1 MGREFKLERNI
12 KYTSKCE
19 FFINV
24 ASVAELQKALPV
36 IDGGENSFIYKQAFK
51 IERNVPA
58 FPLASPM
65 YGFTQQTQGCQ
76 PQIKNLVC
84 TSWGQE
90 FDGLIHVQHKFI
102 LLNVVG
108 DNFLGKFDQT
118 LRFARQI
125 GPALGITDQWDDPQM
140 KNTEPWREAKIE
152 YNQCQL
158 ASLALQGVVFPILD
172 DAGHTRNLII
182 KIYIDQVSFVL
193 LPLTFAQHPNFP
205 SQWFVIMHS
214 LLTGGCLIHFI

>member
-1 MGREFKLERNI
+1 MVREFKLERNI

-65 YGFTQQTQGCQ
+65 YGFTQQAQGCQ

-90 FDGLIHVQHKFI
+90 FEGSVQKSAGQNSGCSAH
-102 LLNVVG
+102 G
-108 DNFLGKFDQT
+108 
-118 LRFARQI
+118 FARKKW
-125 GPALGITDQWDDPQM
+125 GSRSTP
-140 KNTEPWREAKIE
+140 
-152 YNQCQL
+152 
-158 ASLALQGVVFPILD
+158 
-172 DAGHTRNLII
+172 
-182 KIYIDQVSFVL
+182 
-193 LPLTFAQHPNFP
+193 
-205 SQWFVIMHS
+205 
-214 LLTGGCLIHFI
+214 